1 MRRKV
6 NIITLG
12 CSKNLVDSEVLMR
25 QLDATGINVVHDADL
40 DNTDTVVL
48 NTCGFIHDAKQ
59 ESIDTILNYIQAKED
74 GLINELFV
82 MGCLSE
88 RFKDELAREIPEVDK
103 YFGVTDIQEITESLK
118 VDFKKELLG
127 ERMITTP
134 SHFAYLKIAEGCDR
148 TCSFCAIPAI
158 RGPHKSRT
166 VESLVEEAQFLADKG
181 VKELILIAQDLT
193 YYGLDLYK
201 SQELPRLVRELCSVK
216 GIEWIRLHYAYPA
229 KFPMELLQVMREE
242 PKVCNYIDIPF
253 QHINDQVLD
262 KMRRVISTEQTKQL
276 IEQLRLQVPELA
288 IRTTM
293 LVGHPGED
301 DQAFEEL
308 KAFVKEARFDRLG
321 VFTYSEEEGT
331 WGAENLK
338 DDIDEKLKQARADE
352 LMLLQQEI
360 SASLNLSKIGR
371 QFKVVIDRSED
382 DYYVGRTEYD
392 SPEVDT
398 EVLIKKAENVLQIG
412 NFYNILIDSADDFD
426 LFGKVI

>member
-1 MRRKV
+1 
-6 NIITLG
+6 
-12 CSKNLVDSEVLMR
+12 MR

>member
-1 MRRKV
+1 
-6 NIITLG
+6 
-12 CSKNLVDSEVLMR
+12 
-25 QLDATGINVVHDADL
+25 
-40 DNTDTVVL
+40 L